1 MLFCNTFDT
10 EPSDFSFSPQTVTFQ
25 AGVTDGIQ
33 SVSVFAVQDGFK
45 EVSETIDCSFTGPPN
60 VTPIS
65 PTTATVTIVDD
76 DG

>member
-1 MLFCNTFDT
+1 MLFCHTFDT
-10 EPSDFSFSPQTVTFQ
+10 DPSDFSFSTQTLTFQ

-33 SVSVFAVQDGFK
+33 SFSVFAVQDGFK
-45 EVSETIDCSFTGPPN
+45 EVSETIICSFTGPPN
-60 VTPIS
+60 VTPIP

>member
-1 MLFCNTFDT
+1 MLCHTSDT
-10 EPSDFSFSPQTVTFQ
+10 EPGDFSFSTQTLTFQ

-45 EVSETIDCSFTGPPN
+45 EVSETIICSFTGPNN
-60 VTPIS
+60 VTPIP
-65 PTTATVTIVDD
+65 PTTVTVTIVDD